1 MHDAADDTPIVRSL
15 DTAHIR
21 RQMRL
26 DPLPLLIAQPKKA
39 PAHDPDP
46 PKKPNHA
53 RMESELSCL
62 SSKIIE
68 F

>member
-1 MHDAADDTPIVRSL
+1 MDDAADDPTIIYSL
-15 DTAHIR
+15 HAADIC

-26 DPLPLLIAQPKKA
+26 DPLPLLIAHPEKI

-46 PKKPNHA
+46 LEN
-53 RMESELSCL
+53 ESESYSQLSR
-62 SSKIIE
+62 INE